1 MPFWLFLL
9 LFVIGDIITARL
21 YFRFYPWEMQRRYGT
36 FTAKN
41 RSEIPAHI
49 KDRDIAYGYNNYN
62 NYDYTDRTV
71 ILHEE
76 YALPRLLRILA
87 SMAAGLTWP
96 ITLPIG
102 VVYTAVTVGANDR
115 YQAETKKA
123 AKAQAKAIK
132 TMERDK
138 RIRELEAANED
149 WKAKLDNW
157 DSEKEIN
164 LD

>member
-21 YFRFYPWEMQRRYGT
+21 YFRFYPWDMQRRYAE
-36 FTAKN
+36 FTAKE
-41 RSEIPAHI
+41 RKDIPGHI
-49 KDRDIAYGYNNYN
+49 KPTDIQYGYNS
-62 NYDYTDRTV
+62 YDYTDRTV

-102 VVYTAVTVGANDR
+102 VIYTAVTVGANDR
-115 YQAETKKA
+115 YQAEAKKA
-123 AKAQAKAIK
+123 QKAQAKAIK
-132 TMERDK
+132 KAQTDK
-138 RIRELEAANED
+138 RIKELEAASDE
-149 WKAKLDNW
+149 WKAKLANW
-157 DSEKEIN
+157 DEEAEIN